1 MSTAFLIL
9 IAVFVAGALLRLP
22 IALAMLCAGLA
33 YLFAAGKDVGLAA
46 EQIMT
51 SLQQSYVLLAVPMFI
66 LAANVMNAGTISE
79 RLWGAANALVG
90 RFKGGLGHVTVVVSV
105 IFSSM
110 SGSALADAAGP
121 GMVAVRMMRDVAK
134 YPAGFAVALTA
145 AAATIAPII
154 PPSIPMVLYALF
166 ANVSVAALFLGGV
179 IPGLIMAV
187 ALMLTVA
194 WLARRR
200 NLPTGERVSAR
211 QALCHLA
218 RAFLPMTLPVLL
230 LGGIWTGAFTP
241 TEAAAVAAFYA
252 MLLAGLVYRALNW
265 KGLYAVFAESL
276 RASTVVML
284 LIAAAFVINYAVTAE
299 QLDQALAGWITRR
312 ELSPLGFML
321 VITVLFIILG
331 CLIDTG
337 TLLLVLVPVLLP
349 TVKALGIDPVYFG
362 VVIIVNLMIGLV
374 TPPFGMVLFVL
385 AGLTKTPLAAVSREV
400 IVFCAALVAALFL
413 MVLVPG
419 TVLWLPRLFG
429 YTG

>member
-1 MSTAFLIL
+1 MSTAFLVM
-9 IAVFVAGALLRLP
+9 IAVFVGTALIRLP
-22 IALAMLCAGLA
+22 IAFAMLAAGLA
-33 YLFAAGKDVGLAA
+33 YLLVGGKDLALAA

-51 SLQQSYVLLAVPMFI
+51 SLQQSYVLLSVPMFI

-79 RLWGAANALVG
+79 RLWGAANAMVG
-90 RFKGGLGHVTVVVSV
+90 RFKGGLGHVTVMVSV

-145 AAATIAPII
+145 AASTIAPII

-166 ANVSVAALFLGGV
+166 ANTSVAALFLGGV
-179 IPGLIMAV
+179 VPGLIMAV
-187 ALMLTVA
+187 FLMITVA
-194 WLARRR
+194 WMARRR
-200 NLPTGERVSAR
+200 NLPTGERLSAHETLR
-211 QALCHLA
+211 HLA

-230 LGGIWTGAFTP
+230 LGGIWSGAFTP

-252 MLLAGLVYRALNW
+252 MLLAAFVYRALNW

-276 RASTVVML
+276 RSSTVVML

-299 QLDQALAGWITRR
+299 QIDQALAAWIKSMDLT
-312 ELSPLGFML
+312 PIQFML
-321 VITVLFIILG
+321 LINVLFIILG

-385 AGLTKTPLAAVSREV
+385 SGLTKTPLGAVSREV
-400 IVFCAALVAALFL
+400 LVFVVALIAALFL
-413 MVLVPG
+413 MVFVPG

-429 YTG
+429 YAG

>member
-9 IAVFVAGALLRLP
+9 VAVFVVGALLRLP

-33 YLFAAGKDVGLAA
+33 YLFAGGKDVGLAA

-145 AAATIAPII
+145 AASTIAPII

-179 IPGLIMAV
+179 LPGLIMAL
-187 ALMLTVA
+187 ALMATVA

-200 NLPTGERVSAR
+200 DLPTGERIGAR
-211 QALCHLA
+211 EALCHLA

-241 TEAAAVAAFYA
+241 TEAAAVAALYA
-252 MLLAGLVYRALNW
+252 MLLAGFIYRALNW

-299 QLDQALAGWITRR
+299 QLDQALAGWIKRM
-312 ELSPLGFML
+312 EFSPLGFML
-321 VITVLFIILG
+321 AITVLFIILG

-362 VVIIVNLMIGLV
+362 VVVIVNLMIGLV

-385 AGLTKTPLAAVSREV
+385 AGLTKTPLAEVSREV
-400 IVFCAALVAALFL
+400 LVFAGALIAALFL
-413 MVLVPG
+413 MVLAPG

>member
-9 IAVFVAGALLRLP
+9 LGVFVAGSLLRLP
-22 IALAMLCAGLA
+22 VAFSMLASGLA
-33 YLFAAGKDVGLAA
+33 YLLAGGKDLALAA

-134 YPAGFAVALTA
+134 YPPGFAVALTA
-145 AAATIAPII
+145 AASTIAPII

-166 ANVSVAALFLGGV
+166 ANTSVAALFLGGV
-179 IPGLIMAV
+179 VPGLIMAA
-187 ALMLTVA
+187 ALMVTVA
-194 WLARRR
+194 WMARRR
-200 NLPTGERVSAR
+200 GLPTGEKVTAR
-211 QALCHLA
+211 QSLCHLA

-241 TEAAAVAAFYA
+241 TEAAAVAALYA

-265 KGLYAVFAESL
+265 RGLYAVFAESL
-276 RASTVVML
+276 RSSTVVML
-284 LIAAAFVINYAVTAE
+284 LIAAAFVVNYAVTAE
-299 QLDQALAGWITRR
+299 QLDQALAGWIKSMD
-312 ELSPLGFML
+312 LSPLAFML
-321 VITVLFIILG
+321 LINVLFIILG
-331 CLIDTG
+331 CMIDTG

-362 VVIIVNLMIGLV
+362 VVVIVNLMIGLI

-385 AGLTKTPLAAVSREV
+385 AGLTKTPLGEVSKEAL
-400 IVFCAALVAALFL
+400 VFVAALIAALFL
-413 MVLVPG
+413 MVFVPE

-429 YTG
+429 YGG

>member
-1 MSTAFLIL
+1 MSTAFLVL
-9 IAVFVAGALLRLP
+9 IAVFVGMALLRLP
-22 IALAMLCAGLA
+22 VAFAMLAAGLA
-33 YLFAAGKDVGLAA
+33 YLLAGGKDLALAA

-79 RLWGAANALVG
+79 RLWGAANAMVG
-90 RFKGGLGHVTVVVSV
+90 RFKGGLGHVTVMVSV

-145 AAATIAPII
+145 AASTIAPII

-166 ANVSVAALFLGGV
+166 ANTSVAALFLGGV
-179 IPGLIMAV
+179 VPGLIMAV
-187 ALMLTVA
+187 ALMLAVA
-194 WLARRR
+194 WLARKRG
-200 NLPTGERVSAR
+200 LPTGEKITAR

-252 MLLAGLVYRALNW
+252 MLLAAFVYRALNW
-265 KGLYAVFAESL
+265 RGLYAVFAESL
-276 RASTVVML
+276 RSSTVVML
-284 LIAAAFVINYAVTAE
+284 LIAAAFIINYAVTAE
-299 QLDQALAGWITRR
+299 QIDQQLAAWIKTMN
-312 ELSPLGFML
+312 LSPLEFML
-321 VITVLFIILG
+321 MINVLFIVLG

-385 AGLTKTPLAAVSREV
+385 SGLTKTPLAEVSREV
-400 IVFCAALVAALFL
+400 IVFCGALIAALLL

-419 TVLWLPRLFG
+419 TVLWLPRMFG
-429 YTG
+429 YGG

>member
-9 IAVFVAGALLRLP
+9 IGVFVAGSLLRLP
-22 IALAMLCAGLA
+22 VAFSMLACGLA
-33 YLFAAGKDVGLAA
+33 YLLAAGKDLALAA

-90 RFKGGLGHVTVVVSV
+90 RFRGGLGHVTVVVSV

-166 ANVSVAALFLGGV
+166 ANTSVAALFLGGV
-179 IPGLIMAV
+179 VPGLIMAV
-187 ALMLTVA
+187 ALMVTVA
-194 WLARRR
+194 LVARRR
-200 NLPTGERVSAR
+200 GLPTGDKVTAR

-241 TEAAAVAAFYA
+241 TEAAAVAALYA
-252 MLLAGLVYRALNW
+252 MLMAGFVYRALNW
-265 KGLYAVFAESL
+265 RGLYAVFAESL
-276 RASTVVML
+276 RSSTVVML
-284 LIAAAFVINYAVTAE
+284 LIAAAFIVNYAVTAE
-299 QLDQALAGWITRR
+299 QLDQALAGWIKSMD
-312 ELSPLGFML
+312 LSPLAFML
-321 VITVLFIILG
+321 LINLLFIILG

-349 TVKALGIDPVYFG
+349 TVKVLGIDPVYFG
-362 VVIIVNLMIGLV
+362 VVVIVNLMIGLI

-385 AGLTKTPLAAVSREV
+385 SGLTKTPLGEVSREV
-400 IVFCAALVAALFL
+400 LVFAAALIAALLL

-419 TVLWLPRLFG
+419 TVLWLPRAFG

>member
-1 MSTAFLIL
+1 MSTAFLVM
-9 IAVFVAGALLRLP
+9 IAVFVGTALIRLP
-22 IALAMLCAGLA
+22 IAFAMLAAGFA
-33 YLFAAGKDVGLAA
+33 YLLVGGKDLALAA

-51 SLQQSYVLLAVPMFI
+51 SLQQSYVLLSVPMFI

-79 RLWGAANALVG
+79 RLWGAANAMVG

-145 AAATIAPII
+145 AASTIAPII

-166 ANVSVAALFLGGV
+166 ANTSVAALFLGGV
-179 IPGLIMAV
+179 VPGLIMAV
-187 ALMLTVA
+187 FLMITVA
-194 WLARRR
+194 WMARRR
-200 NLPTGERVSAR
+200 NLPTGERLSAR
-211 QALCHLA
+211 ATLRHLA
-218 RAFLPMTLPVLL
+218 RALLPMTLPVLL
-230 LGGIWTGAFTP
+230 LGGIWSGAFTP

-252 MLLAGLVYRALNW
+252 MLLAAFVYRALNW
-265 KGLYAVFAESL
+265 RGLYAVFAESL
-276 RASTVVML
+276 RSSTVVML

-299 QLDQALAGWITRR
+299 QVDQALAAWIKSMDLT
-312 ELSPLGFML
+312 PIQFML
-321 VITVLFIILG
+321 MINVLFVILG

-349 TVKALGIDPVYFG
+349 TVKVLGIDPVYFG

-385 AGLTKTPLAAVSREV
+385 SGLTKTSLAAVSREV
-400 IVFCAALVAALFL
+400 LVFVVALIAALFL
-413 MVLVPG
+413 MVFVPA

-429 YTG
+429 YAG

>member
-9 IAVFVAGALLRLP
+9 AAVFVGMALLRLP
-22 IALAMLCAGLA
+22 IAFAMLAAGLA
-33 YLFAAGKDVGLAA
+33 YLMAAGKDLGLAA

-79 RLWGAANALVG
+79 RLWGAANAMVG
-90 RFKGGLGHVTVVVSV
+90 RFKGGLGHVTVMVSV

-145 AAATIAPII
+145 AASTIAPII

-166 ANVSVAALFLGGV
+166 ANTSVAALFLGGV
-179 IPGLIMAV
+179 VPGLIMAV
-187 ALMLTVA
+187 ALMLAVA
-194 WLARRR
+194 WLARKRG
-200 NLPTGERVSAR
+200 LPTGEKISAR
-211 QALCHLA
+211 AALCHLA

-252 MLLAGLVYRALNW
+252 MLLAAFVYRALNW
-265 KGLYAVFAESL
+265 RGLYAVFAESL
-276 RASTVVML
+276 RSSTVVML
-284 LIAAAFVINYAVTAE
+284 LIAAAFIINYAITAE
-299 QLDQALAGWITRR
+299 QIDQQLAAWVKSMD
-312 ELSPLGFML
+312 LSPLAFML
-321 VITVLFIILG
+321 LINVLFILLG
-331 CLIDTG
+331 CLVDTG

-385 AGLTKTPLAAVSREV
+385 SGLTKTPLAEVSREV
-400 IVFCAALVAALFL
+400 IVFCGALIAALLL
-413 MVLVPG
+413 MVLVPD

>member
-9 IAVFVAGALLRLP
+9 VAVFVVAALLRVP

-33 YLFAAGKDVGLAA
+33 YLFAGGKDVGLAA

-79 RLWGAANALVG
+79 RLWGAANAIVG
-90 RFKGGLGHVTVVVSV
+90 RMRGGLGQVTILVSV

-145 AAATIAPII
+145 AASTIAPII

-179 IPGLIMAV
+179 LPGLMMAL
-187 ALMLTVA
+187 ALMVAVA

-200 NLPTGERVSAR
+200 ALPTGERVSPR
-211 QALCHLA
+211 EALCHLA

-241 TEAAAVAAFYA
+241 TEAAAVAALYA
-252 MLLAGLVYRALNW
+252 MLLAAFVYRALNW
-265 KGLYAVFAESL
+265 RGLYAVFAESL

-284 LIAAAFVINYAVTAE
+284 LIAAAFIINYAVTAE
-299 QLDQALAGWITRR
+299 QLDQALAAWIKRMEFSAT
-312 ELSPLGFML
+312 GFML
-321 VITVLFIILG
+321 AITVLFIILG

-362 VVIIVNLMIGLV
+362 VVVIVNLMI
-374 TPPFGMVLFVL
+374 
-385 AGLTKTPLAAVSREV
+385 
-400 IVFCAALVAALFL
+400 
-413 MVLVPG
+413 
-419 TVLWLPRLFG
+419 
-429 YTG
+429 

>member
-9 IAVFVAGALLRLP
+9 AAVFVGMALLRLP
-22 IALAMLCAGLA
+22 IAFAMLAAGLA
-33 YLFAAGKDVGLAA
+33 YLMAAGKDLGLAA

-79 RLWGAANALVG
+79 RLWGAANAMVG
-90 RFKGGLGHVTVVVSV
+90 RFKGGLGHVTVMVSV

-145 AAATIAPII
+145 AASTIAPII

-166 ANVSVAALFLGGV
+166 ANTSVAALFLGGV
-179 IPGLIMAV
+179 MPGLIMAV
-187 ALMLTVA
+187 ALMLAVA
-194 WLARRR
+194 WLARKRG
-200 NLPTGERVSAR
+200 LPTGEKISAR
-211 QALCHLA
+211 AALCHLA

-252 MLLAGLVYRALNW
+252 MLLAAFVYRALNW
-265 KGLYAVFAESL
+265 RGLYAVFAESL
-276 RASTVVML
+276 RSSTVVML
-284 LIAAAFVINYAVTAE
+284 LIAAAFIINYAITAE
-299 QLDQALAGWITRR
+299 QIDQQLAAWVKSMD
-312 ELSPLGFML
+312 LSPLAFML
-321 VITVLFIILG
+321 LINVLFILLG
-331 CLIDTG
+331 CLVDTG

-385 AGLTKTPLAAVSREV
+385 SGLTKTPLAEVSREV
-400 IVFCAALVAALFL
+400 IVFCGALIAALLL
-413 MVLVPG
+413 MVLVPE

-429 YTG
+429 YAG

>member
-9 IAVFVAGALLRLP
+9 VAVFVAGALLRLP

-33 YLFAAGKDVGLAA
+33 YLFAGGKDPGLAA

-79 RLWGAANALVG
+79 RLWSAANAIVG
-90 RFKGGLGHVTVVVSV
+90 RAKGGLGHVTVMVSV

-121 GMVAVRMMRDVAK
+121 GMVAVRMMRDVGK
-134 YPAGFAVALTA
+134 YPAGFAVAVTA

-166 ANVSVAALFLGGV
+166 ANTSVAALFLAGV
-179 IPGLIMAV
+179 VPGLIMAA
-187 ALMLTVA
+187 ALMLA
-194 WLARRR
+194 IALLARRR
-200 NLPTGERVSAR
+200 GLPTGERIGAR
-211 QALCHLA
+211 AALCHLA
-218 RAFLPMTLPVLL
+218 RAVLPMTLPVVL

-252 MLLAGLVYRALNW
+252 MLLAGFVYRALNW
-265 KGLYAVFAESL
+265 RGLYAVFAESL

-284 LIAAAFVINYAVTAE
+284 LIAAAFIVNYAVTAE
-299 QLDQALAGWITRR
+299 QLDQALAGWIKGM
-312 ELSPLGFML
+312 ELTPLGFML
-321 VITVLFIILG
+321 AVTLLFILLG
-331 CLIDTG
+331 CVIDTG

-349 TVKALGIDPVYFG
+349 TVKTLGIDPVYFG
-362 VVIIVNLMIGLV
+362 VVVIVNLMIGLV

-385 AGLTKTPLAAVSREV
+385 SGLTKTPLAEVSREV
-400 IVFCAALVAALFL
+400 LVFCGALIAALLL
-413 MVLVPG
+413 MVLAPG

>member
-9 IAVFVAGALLRLP
+9 VAVFVVGALLRLP

-33 YLFAAGKDVGLAA
+33 YLFAGGKDPALAA

-79 RLWGAANALVG
+79 RLWGAANAVIG
-90 RFKGGLGHVTVVVSV
+90 RAKGGLGHVTVMVSV

-121 GMVAVRMMRDVAK
+121 GMVAVRMMRDVGK
-134 YPAGFAVALTA
+134 YPAGFAVAVTA

-166 ANVSVAALFLGGV
+166 ANVSVAALFLAGV
-179 IPGLIMAV
+179 VPGLIMAA
-187 ALMLTVA
+187 ALMLA
-194 WLARRR
+194 IAFLARRR
-200 NLPTGERVSAR
+200 GLPTGASISAR
-211 QALCHLA
+211 DSLCHLA
-218 RAFLPMTLPVLL
+218 RAFLPITLPVLL

-252 MLLAGLVYRALNW
+252 MLLAAFVYRALNW
-265 KGLYAVFAESL
+265 RGLYAVFAESL

-284 LIAAAFVINYAVTAE
+284 LIAAAFIVNYAVTAE
-299 QLDQALAGWITRR
+299 QLDQALAAWIKGMA
-312 ELSPLGFML
+312 LSPLGFML
-321 VITVLFIILG
+321 AVTVLFILLG
-331 CLIDTG
+331 CVIDTG

-349 TVKALGIDPVYFG
+349 TVRALGIDPVYFG
-362 VVIIVNLMIGLV
+362 VVVIVNLMIGLV

-385 AGLTKTPLAAVSREV
+385 SGLTKTPLAEVSREV
-400 IVFCAALVAALFL
+400 LAFCGALIAALLL
-413 MVLVPG
+413 MVLAPG

-429 YTG
+429 YAG